1 MLGCRTF
8 FFHVHLHIAVDHAM
22 VLFPNILK
30 LRQTPADDSVHH
42 KIPQCMTSESSLA
55 VDCSAARCTAASN
68 LKGTYRSDAPIRKL
82 VCVSLA
88 GLRSVPATPGV
99 AGAVIVAT
107 LACTALYAGT
117 TFALTM
123 FSESVTVTP

>member
-82 VCVSLA
+82 VCVA
-88 GLRSVPATPGV
+88 GQLTRGPPLSPGHTRC
-99 AGAVIVAT
+99 GLVAT